1 MTSINRILEFGK
13 SKISTANNLLE
24 LDALRVEF
32 FGKSG
37 SISLEMQ
44 KIASLSPEEKK
55 VFGVEINNTKN
66 ILQSL
71 LSEKKEYLENSV
83 LEEKLNS
90 ERLDITLGGRKHKL
104 GSLHPTMQAME
115 ELIVIFSSLGFEIK
129 EGASIED
136 DWHNFTA
143 LNIPEDHPARQMHD
157 TFYMRNGQGLLR
169 THTSPIQIRT
179 MKNGAPPFKII
190 APGRVY
196 RCDSDVTHTPMFH
209 QLEVLHIDKN
219 LHMGHLRSLISE
231 FLDAFFEKDD
241 IPVRMRP
248 SFFPFTEPSVEVDI
262 GCSRRNGQFS
272 IGAGESWLE
281 ILGCGMV
288 HPSVLRNVGI
298 DPNEYQ
304 GYALGMGLDRMA
316 MLKYGISDL
325 RAFCA
330 GDQRWIKHYNF
341 SAIDIPSIVGGLTK

>member
-1 MTSINRILEFGK
+1 MSISNILESGK
-13 SKISTANNLLE
+13 IKISNLPNLRELE
-24 LDALRVEF
+24 ALRIEF

-37 SISLEMQ
+37 LFNQEMQ
-44 KIASLSPEEKK
+44 KISSLPAEEKK
-55 VFGVEINNTKN
+55 SFGAEVNNAKN
-66 ILQSL
+66 ILQDL
-71 LSEKKEYLENSV
+71 LLEKKGYFDNIELEERLKSEK
-83 LEEKLNS
+83 
-90 ERLDITLGGRKHKL
+90 LDITLPGRQHKF

-115 ELIVIFSSLGFEIK
+115 ELTAIFCSLGFEVK
-129 EGASIED
+129 EGSSIED

-157 TFYMRNGQGLLR
+157 TFYMKTGGSLLR

-179 MKNGAPPFKII
+179 MQNAKPPFKII

-196 RCDSDVTHTPMFH
+196 RCDYDVTHTPMFH
-209 QLEVLHIDKN
+209 QLEILHIDKN

-231 FLDAFFEKDD
+231 FLDAFFEKDN

-262 GCSRRNGQFS
+262 GCSRKNGQFS
-272 IGAGESWLE
+272 IGSGDSWLE
-281 ILGCGMV
+281 IMGCGMV
-288 HPSVLRNVGI
+288 HPNVLRNVGI
-298 DPNEYQ
+298 DPEEYQ

-325 RAFCA
+325 RAFFS
-330 GDQRWIKHYNF
+330 GDQRWINHYNF
-341 SAIDIPSIVGGLTK
+341 PAIDIPSLIGGLTK